1 MSRVTV
7 YNDSQCSRVRV
18 SYPTSVIITNVCVHG
33 VNKHLHDVKATV
45 MPSFHCLSPCSYVLE
60 GYFIQEELKT
70 ITISVYRCELTSNG
84 QRQHFSST
92 KIKECKINDRGKIN
106 DAAGLCKEE
115 DCIHSPA
122 FTNWLASGCVINAA
136 CKILQTFAW
145 AWMLTLV
152 VIYQLFK
159 VPAARLS
166 DWPKSCGAEAA
177 IRCKPLERKHTVKGV
192 VTGGRTVTE
201 RSWDHDGC
209 EGAQLDLIYKYQ
221 QKAPP

>member
-33 VNKHLHDVKATV
+33 VNKHLHDVKANV

-122 FTNWLASGCVINAA
+122 FTNWLASGCVINAEGK
-136 CKILQTFAW
+136 CDNEL
-145 AWMLTLV
+145 LV
-152 VIYQLFK
+152 KSFE
-159 VPAARLS
+159 RLHGHGCWRLLS
-166 DWPKSCGAEAA
+166 FTSCS
-177 IRCKPLERKHTVKGV
+177 RCL
-192 VTGGRTVTE
+192 
-201 RSWDHDGC
+201 
-209 EGAQLDLIYKYQ
+209 QLDCQTDRRAAGLKLQSAANLLSVNIRWRVSLPEAELSPSAAEIMMDV
-221 QKAPP
+221 KALSLT